1 MGRKYESY
9 NMVNEEGE
17 GLWLTADGTSI
28 PVSQVTHQHW
38 SNIYWY
44 HKYIYTTACESISD
58 NPKNTF
64 RDFFDQTSDKCEFL
78 MGFAL
83 GQLEKRFDGELLDW
97 VPKYGKEKEWFE
109 RQNTRKILMEKH
121 NPKIKT
127 YESEHRRNVFIEGN
141 RYEIR

>member
-17 GLWLTADGTSI
+17 GLWLTANGESI
-28 PVSQVTHQHW
+28 PFSQVTHQHW

-58 NPKNTF
+58 NPNNNF
-64 RDFFDQTSDKCEFL
+64 IDYFYQTSDKCELL

-97 VPKYGKEKEWFE
+97 VPKYEKEKEWFE
-109 RQNTRKILMEKH
+109 RQNTRKILIEKH

-127 YESEHRRNVFIEGN
+127 YESKHRRNVFC
-141 RYEIR
+141 R